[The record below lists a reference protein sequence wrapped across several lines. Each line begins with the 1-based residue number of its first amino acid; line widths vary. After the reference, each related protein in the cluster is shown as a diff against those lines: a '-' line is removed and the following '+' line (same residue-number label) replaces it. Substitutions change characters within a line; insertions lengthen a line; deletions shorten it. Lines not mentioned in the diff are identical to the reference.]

1 MGTPFAVSAAVIYMA
16 KARRSIIVSSFYRR
30 FIDDIFF
37 IWNVSLFY
45 LHSFLD
51 QLNNLA
57 PTIKLTVSQQEA
69 IFLNTVVYID
79 RNSSTRLS
87 SLIKRLSIAIYTFL
101 LTHIIQVMQKEAL
114 LRPN

>member
-1 MGTPFAVSAAVIYMA
+1 MGTPFAVSGAIIYMA

-37 IWNVSLFY
+37 IWNGSLFD

-57 PTIKLTVSQQEA
+57 PTIKLTISQQEA
-69 IFLNTVVYID
+69 IFLNMVVTLTEIVQLD
-79 RNSSTRLS
+79 SPALS
-87 SLIKRLSIAIYTFL
+87 NASQSLSIHSF
-101 LTHIIQVMQKEAL
+101 
-114 LRPN
+114 